1 MAFLPTAWSAADKGS
16 AVTLSNADLTTS
28 YSAYTGSNVRAAAGK
43 SSGKWYWELTIAARH
58 GSAYI
63 NAGVWPASRA
73 IGTYIYNTSGVYRII
88 PTVHAVGDVFGFAFD
103 AGSGTLAITRNGAA
117 LSTLTGLSI
126 TEPWRPVVGDDNAA
140 GLVYITANF
149 GATAFAYSVPSGFN
163 PGIGEISYT
172 LSGGVEDAAGVSAAR
187 LVRAYRED
195 TGALAGSATSNG
207 ATGLY
212 SIATTHT
219 GAHTLVFY
227 PAGADAGLGAIVL
240 RGVTPV

>member
-140 GLVYITANF
+140 GLVSITANF
-149 GATAFAYSVPSGFN
+149 
-163 PGIGEISYT
+163 
-172 LSGGVEDAAGVSAAR
+172 
-187 LVRAYRED
+187 LVVA
-195 TGALAGSATSNG
+195 
-207 ATGLY
+207 
-212 SIATTHT
+212 IFW
-219 GAHTLVFY
+219 VFCF
-227 PAGADAGLGAIVL
+227 DNFF
-240 RGVTPV
+240 